1 MKVDKGEFERRMKR
15 FERECRDAGAKL
27 THQRLEV
34 FREVAQ
40 TGDHPDA
47 ETVYRRVRERL
58 PTVSLDTVYRTL
70 WLITDLGLINTLGPS
85 RERTRFDANLSR
97 HHHFI
102 CVDCGLTRDFYS
114 DALDELKLPTAVK
127 AYGRVETT
135 HVEVRGVCQSCG
147 DRSEAN
153 GRRSKSRKS
162 GNQLSR

>member
-1 MKVDKGEFERRMKR
+1 MKVDKDDLERRMQR
-15 FERECRDAGAKL
+15 FEQQCRDAGAKL

-40 TGDHPDA
+40 TDDHPDA
-47 ETVYRRVRERL
+47 ETVYRRVRKRL

-70 WLITDLGLINTLGPS
+70 WLLTDLGLISTLGPP

-102 CVDCGLTRDFYS
+102 CVHCGLTRDFYS
-114 DALDELKLPTAVK
+114 DALDELRLPAAVN

-135 HVEVRGVCQSCG
+135 HVEVRGVCRSCG
-147 DRSEAN
+147 KKSEAK
-153 GRRSKSRKS
+153 GHRSKSRKP
-162 GNQLSR
+162 GN